1 MKDMPSLGMGTFR
14 LEGETAY
21 NAVKMALETGYR
33 HIDTAQIYGNEAE
46 VGQAIADSNLA
57 RGEFFLT
64 TKVWLDNL
72 GADTFISSVED
83 SLRKLQVEAVDL
95 LLIHWPD
102 VSGKVDMDIY
112 LQQLA
117 EAQRLGLTKAI
128 GVSNF
133 TNTQLDQAI
142 EIMGADT
149 ILTNQVEVHPYL
161 QNRRVIE
168 HCQSKSIQVTGFM
181 PLAVGKVMQDE
192 VLQAIATDHDVTVA
206 EVVLAWQLQQDLITI
221 PSSTKRVNLETNL
234 KSVELVLSDV
244 EMAQIGQLDKGERIA
259 NPEFAPKWD

>member
-1 MKDMPSLGMGTFR
+1 MNTMPSLGMGTFR
-14 LEGETAY
+14 LEGETACK
-21 NAVKMALETGYR
+21 AVTMALETGYR

-46 VGQAIADSNLA
+46 VGQAIADSGLA
-57 RGEFFLT
+57 RDEFFLT

-72 GADTFISSVED
+72 GAELFLPSVEE

-102 VSGKVDMDIY
+102 VSGKVAMETY

-117 EAQRLGLTKAI
+117 EARRLGLTRAI

-133 TNTQLDQAI
+133 TNAQLNQAI
-142 EIMGADT
+142 EVLGADA
-149 ILTNQVEVHPYL
+149 IATNQVEVHPYL
-161 QNRRVIE
+161 HNRRVIE
-168 HCQSKSIQVTGFM
+168 HCQAQGIQVTGFM

-192 VLQAIATDHDVTVA
+192 VLQAIAAAHGASVA
-206 EVVLAWQLQQDLITI
+206 EVALAWQLQQGLVTI

-234 KSVELVLSDV
+234 KAAELVLSAE
-244 EMAQIGQLDKGERIA
+244 EMAQIDRLDRGERIA
-259 NPEFAPKWD
+259 NPEFAPAWD

>member
-1 MKDMPSLGMGTFR
+1 MKTMPSLGMGTFR
-14 LEGETAY
+14 LEGEVAY

-46 VGQAIADSNLA
+46 VGQAIADSGLA
-57 RGEFFLT
+57 RDEFFLT

-72 GADTFISSVED
+72 GTEVFKSSVEE

-102 VSGKVDMDIY
+102 VSGKVGMDSY
-112 LQQLA
+112 LQQLL
-117 EAQRLGLTKAI
+117 EVQRQGLTRLI

-133 TNTQLDQAI
+133 TNAQLDKAV
-142 EIMGADT
+142 EILGADA

-161 QNRRVIE
+161 QNRRVID
-168 HCQSKSIQVTGFM
+168 HCKAKGIQVTGFM

-192 VLQAIATDHDVTVA
+192 VLQAIAATHNVTVA
-206 EVVLAWQLQQDLITI
+206 EVVLAWQLQQNLVTI

-234 KSVELVLSDV
+234 KSVKLVLSDD
-244 EMAQIGQLDKGERIA
+244 EMAKIALLDKGERIA
-259 NPEFAPKWD
+259 NPEFSPEWD